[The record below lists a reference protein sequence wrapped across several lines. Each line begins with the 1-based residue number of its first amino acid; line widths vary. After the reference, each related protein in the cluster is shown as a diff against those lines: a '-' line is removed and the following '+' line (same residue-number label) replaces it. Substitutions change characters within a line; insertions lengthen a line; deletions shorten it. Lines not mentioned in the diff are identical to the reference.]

1 MGPKKGTLQGSS
13 KEKRPR
19 SYPVSGDKPAA
30 SKPTFLESD
39 QDPDPGSENDPD
51 ELRSDKVAERTA
63 MQVGSYNIL
72 KIRKA
77 SQMATIKKYIANK
90 ISNLR
95 KVRRPLDGN

>member
-1 MGPKKGTLQGSS
+1 MGPKKGTLQRSS

-51 ELRSDKVAERTA
+51 ELRSGKVHRER
-63 MQVGSYNIL
+63 QIRYFECRYRKLSSKGYN
-72 KIRKA
+72 
-77 SQMATIKKYIANK
+77 
-90 ISNLR
+90 
-95 KVRRPLDGN
+95 G